1 MNMEGGV
8 DVVRLAFST
17 NAYTRFSL
25 VEAIQRIHAC
35 GYKGIEILADVPHA
49 FPDRLSSN
57 KVSEVSRVLEQTGL
71 SVSNINANTALGFH
85 PASVRSIGEVVFEPS
100 LCSKQEERR
109 KERIDYT
116 KRCIDLAVEW
126 GSPCVSV
133 TSGRCLPGNPPD
145 QAYQYF
151 LDSIQQVLDYA
162 IQKDIYIG
170 IEYEPGLLLENANE
184 VAQMLKDVQS
194 PNLGLNLDLGHV
206 QVIGEPLTE
215 TIKRFADKIW
225 NIHLEDIR
233 EHKHY
238 HLIPGEGNMN
248 FQEIFDALESI
259 GYERFVTLELYSY
272 PDSPDDAAR
281 RSLSHLEHLNK
292 LMKG

>member
-1 MNMEGGV
+1 MNVEGGV
-8 DVVRLAFST
+8 FVIRYAFST
-17 NAYTRFSL
+17 NAYSRFSL
-25 VEAIQRIHAC
+25 FEAIQRIHAH

-49 FPDRLSSN
+49 FPFQLSF
-57 KVSEVSRVLEQTGL
+57 KEISEVTRILEQTGL

-85 PASVRSIGEVVFEPS
+85 PSTVLSIGEVVFEPS
-100 LCSKQEERR
+100 LCSKQKERR
-109 KERIDYT
+109 NERIDYT

-145 QAYQYF
+145 QAFQYF
-151 LDSIQQVLDYA
+151 SDSIQQILDYA
-162 IQKDIYIG
+162 IQKEINIG

-184 VAQMLKDVQS
+184 VAQLLKNVQS
-194 PNLGLNLDLGHV
+194 PNLGVNLDLGHV
-206 QVIGEPLTE
+206 QVIGEPLNE

-233 EHKHY
+233 NQKHY
-238 HLIPGEGNMN
+238 HLIPGEGNMD
-248 FQEIFDALESI
+248 FDAIFAALKSI

-272 PDSPDDAAR
+272 PDSPDDAAN
-281 RSLSHLEHLNK
+281 RSITFLEQFNK
-292 LMKG
+292 LKG

>member
-1 MNMEGGV
+1 MIIL
-8 DVVRLAFST
+8 VRYAFST

-25 VEAIQRIHAC
+25 IEAIQKIYAC
-35 GYKGIEILADVPHA
+35 GYTGVEILADVPHA
-49 FPDRLSSN
+49 FPSQLSF
-57 KVSEVSRVLEQTGL
+57 KEISEITRVLEQTGL

-85 PASVRSIGEVVFEPS
+85 PFEVLSVGEVVFEPS

-109 KERIDYT
+109 KQRIDYT

-151 LDSIQQVLDYA
+151 LNSIQQVLDYA

-170 IEYEPGLLLENANE
+170 IEYEPGLLVENANE
-184 VAQMLKDVQS
+184 VAQLLKDVPS
-194 PNLGLNLDLGHV
+194 PSLGVNLDLGHV
-206 QVIGEPLTE
+206 QVIGEPLDG
-215 TIKRFADKIW
+215 TIRRFADKIW

-233 EHKHY
+233 EDKHY

-248 FQEIFDALESI
+248 FQEIFDALKSI
-259 GYERFVTLELYSY
+259 GFERFVTLELYSY

-281 RSLSHLEHLNK
+281 RSLFHLENFSK
-292 LMKG
+292 MMKG